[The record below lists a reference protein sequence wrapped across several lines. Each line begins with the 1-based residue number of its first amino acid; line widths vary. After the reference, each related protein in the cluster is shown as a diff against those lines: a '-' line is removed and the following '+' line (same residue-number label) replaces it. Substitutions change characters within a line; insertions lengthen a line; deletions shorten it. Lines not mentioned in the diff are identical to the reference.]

1 MFLKLPIFSLHLYL
15 LSLLL
20 HYFNV
25 DFITLFS
32 FPFGED
38 RGVMIHVVNILL
50 CNKMRFFFFFS
61 LLIEDSFSDEDDT
74 KGNKAGHIPCVE
86 KNDKVCLVIY
96 LNV

>member
-1 MFLKLPIFSLHLYL
+1 
-15 LSLLL
+15 
-20 HYFNV
+20 
-25 DFITLFS
+25 
-32 FPFGED
+32 
-38 RGVMIHVVNILL
+38 
-50 CNKMRFFFFFS
+50 MRLFFFLS